1 MAAAALASLTLL
13 ALLMSNC
20 ICQCPISGCDGLR
33 SFSSLGSSS
42 FKSVSFSS
50 YKSAVVPKLLWGYEQ
65 HRPSGAGC
73 ATDGSGDVAVVICPM
88 VDGEK

>member
-1 MAAAALASLTLL
+1 MAAALASLTLL

-42 FKSVSFSS
+42 CSFSS
-50 YKSAVVPKLLWGYEQ
+50 YKSAVVPKLLWSYEQ

-88 VDGEK
+88 ADGEK